1 MDGREMTGSQER
13 MKFDEVGLGQMIKER
28 GSSKE
33 YRVLSILVNP
43 DRLIVKAVGGKNR
56 RTVSRESLE
65 IVWTSA
71 DQPEE
76 PYVPVIKR
84 ELHGRTG
91 YSVHLTFDVMGV
103 ESREEA
109 RDVIMS
115 NLPKLEGVKVTNVHV
130 GKYVISSL
138 APGLEDTL

>member
-1 MDGREMTGSQER
+1 MDGREMT
-13 MKFDEVGLGQMIKER
+13 DEWKPPMRPLTDEEVLG
-28 GSSKE
+28 
-33 YRVLSILVNP
+33 P
-43 DRLIVKAVGGKNR
+43 
-56 RTVSRESLE
+56 
-65 IVWTSA
+65 
-71 DQPEE
+71 E

-84 ELHGRTG
+84 ELHGWTG

-109 RDVIMS
+109 REVIMS